1 MSKDFELLQRLEQ
14 GWERSSSLRDSIN
27 SVVSIPTPAKTPE
40 IAQMRA
46 IAATPPSANLAPAV
60 RNELNKLVFRT
71 FLSTPAVAVMMFT
84 GVEAH
89 DDAKWVA
96 ACTADVLANATRNRV
111 CLLDADLAYPTVH
124 RACSVSNVDGLAAV
138 LRRSCSISDATIRV
152 DDNLWVVPAGTTP
165 GGDPQMT
172 AAAFQEVVAGLL
184 EHFEYLIISA
194 PDSERYAELGA
205 VGTAT
210 EGAVLVLDSNTTR
223 RVSAKQAKA
232 SLETANVRIL
242 GSVFNNRSFP
252 VPDLF
257 YSIM

>member
-14 GWERSSSLRDSIN
+14 GWERSSTFHDSMN
-27 SVVSIPTPAKTPE
+27 SVVSIPTQTKAPE

-46 IAATPPSANLAPAV
+46 IAATPPSAHLAPAV

-89 DDAKWVA
+89 EDAKWVA

-111 CLLDADLAYPTVH
+111 CLLDADLAFPTVH
-124 RACSVSNVDGLAAV
+124 RACSVSNEDGLAAV

-152 DDNLWVVPAGTTP
+152 DENLWVVPAGTTP
-165 GGDPQMT
+165 GDLQMT

-232 SLETANVRIL
+232 SLEMANVRIL

-257 YSIM
+257 YAHM

>member
-14 GWERSSSLRDSIN
+14 GWERSASLRDSM
-27 SVVSIPTPAKTPE
+27 SGVVSIPTQTKVPE

-46 IAATPPSANLAPAV
+46 IAATQPSAHLAPAV

-71 FLSTPAVAVMMFT
+71 FLSTPAVTVIMFT

-89 DDAKWVA
+89 EDAKWIA

-111 CLLDADLAYPTVH
+111 CLLDADLAFPTVH
-124 RACSVSNVDGLAAV
+124 RSCSVSNEDGLTAV
-138 LRRSCSISDATIRV
+138 LKRSCSISDATIRV
-152 DDNLWVVPAGTTP
+152 DDNLWVVPAGTAP
-165 GGDPQMT
+165 DDLQMT

-210 EGAVLVLDSNTTR
+210 EGAVLVLDSNKTR

-232 SLETANVRIL
+232 SLETANVRVL
-242 GSVFNNRSFP
+242 GSVFNNRSLP

-257 YSIM
+257 YSHI